1 MTYKSWHKNIKVTF
15 SVKQSL
21 NYVCAEQI
29 QNYLVNVSWMGMIAS
44 PLMGF

>member
-29 QNYLVNVSWMGMIAS
+29 QNYLVNVSWMALFTK
-44 PLMGF
+44 P